1 MSLMRL
7 LSSLA
12 PVRLERVQGK
22 HGPLELTLENGRLV
36 VNSAHAN
43 QSFGSLHRV
52 WQHCFADIDLVRH
65 RPDRIL
71 LLGFGAGSVA
81 HILRQELGIA
91 APITAV
97 DNDPAMLD
105 LARVHFGA
113 AAIPDLTLLEQD
125 ARLALADLQ
134 GSFDLVIVDLFQ
146 ELNVPPELGE
156 DAFMD
161 LLRARTLSGGTLL
174 FNTIAHD
181 APSTALSERIGH
193 QVRLRFAS
201 VSQRRYEGD
210 NRVFIAR

>member
-1 MSLMRL
+1 
-7 LSSLA
+7 
-12 PVRLERVQGK
+12 VRHKPERV
-22 HGPLELTLENGRLV
+22 
-36 VNSAHAN
+36 
-43 QSFGSLHRV
+43 
-52 WQHCFADIDLVRH
+52 
-65 RPDRIL
+65 L

-81 HILRQELGIA
+81 HILRQELGLD
-91 APITAV
+91 APISAV
-97 DNDPAMLD
+97 DNDPAMLK
-105 LARVHFGA
+105 LAREHFGA
-113 AAIPDLTLLEQD
+113 DRIPDLTLLEQD
-125 ARLALADLQ
+125 AQQALRDLAEP
-134 GSFDLVIVDLFQ
+134 FDLVIVDLFQ

-210 NRVFIAR
+210 NLVFIAR